1 MPTLADPLEP
11 EDVVV
16 GVEAGVEL
24 LVVVALTLVVLAG
37 AAEVVTGTSTEV
49 ATASDEVVDL
59 GLQRPLEP
67 RFFFFAMA
75 SWMWG
80 TCLLRCW

>member
-1 MPTLADPLEP
+1 MPIFADPLEP
-11 EDVVV
+11 DDVLV

-24 LVVVALTLVVLAG
+24 LVVVGLTLVVLAG
-37 AAEVVTGTSTEV
+37 AAEVVMTGSAAEVVMTGTATE
-49 ATASDEVVDL
+49 ADTTRDEVDDL

-75 SWMWG
+75 S
-80 TCLLRCW
+80 